1 MCKLDEDLLKATA
14 SLKGMTE
21 EQAHCLQVFIECK
34 SLVEWLR
41 ESMKSESIIQM

>member
-1 MCKLDEDLLKATA
+1 MCKLDEDLIKATA

-21 EQAHCLQVFIECK
+21 AQAHCLQVFNECK